1 MKFLNS
7 NRKGYA
13 LLYDH
18 KKTECGTYRIPLASQ
33 AIEARKRL
41 MRIEIQN
48 APVRWEFRRDRRI
61 ND

>member
-1 MKFLNS
+1 MKLLNS
-7 NRKGYA
+7 NR
-13 LLYDH
+13 
-18 KKTECGTYRIPLASQ
+18 TYRIPLAPQ